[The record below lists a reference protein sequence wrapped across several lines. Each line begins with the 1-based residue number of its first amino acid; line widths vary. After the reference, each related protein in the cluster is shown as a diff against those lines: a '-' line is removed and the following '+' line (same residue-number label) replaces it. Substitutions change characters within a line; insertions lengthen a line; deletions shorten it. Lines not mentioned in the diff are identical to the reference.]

1 MEKGEELRGV
11 NENGAKGE
19 RGNFVSGS
27 RSGESDFRLAELG
40 LVSYHTEEEEEE

>member
-1 MEKGEELRGV
+1 MRMVRKG
-11 NENGAKGE
+11 

-40 LVSYHTEEEEEE
+40 LVSYHTEEEEE